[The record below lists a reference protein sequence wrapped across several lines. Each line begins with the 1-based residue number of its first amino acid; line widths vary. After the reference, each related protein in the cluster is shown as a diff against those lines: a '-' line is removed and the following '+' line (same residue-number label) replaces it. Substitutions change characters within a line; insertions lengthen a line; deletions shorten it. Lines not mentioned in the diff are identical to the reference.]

1 MYKKTY
7 PSGSFDTFNFTWLPY
22 YLDPDAP
29 RKGTPLTERFL
40 SKHGPERA
48 QAFQQRL
55 TDIGLAEGISFTFD
69 SRIGNTRDA
78 HRLVELARSGR
89 PELQTAVVDRLYK
102 VYFEASAD
110 ITDRKM
116 LCEVGVASGL
126 DAKVVADWM
135 ESDQGGKEVNEQAKA
150 AREGGGSGVPR
161 YVIQDVYAVDGA
173 DDPSAFLEV
182 FDQIKR
188 KENGN

>member
-1 MYKKTY
+1 M
-7 PSGSFDTFNFTWLPY
+7 
-22 YLDPDAP
+22 
-29 RKGTPLTERFL
+29 TERFL